1 MNRQDKEVIKA
12 LAAVSV
18 PTVGLIWM
26 FALAYIHIGDNSSEI
41 EDLQAQIHTMSIVNE
56 DRWFEY
62 ERQQATD
69 RIVNKDVEDLER
81 AIRRLERHHHENG
94 GPAHVD

>member
-12 LAAVSV
+12 LAAVAV

-41 EDLQAQIHTMSIVNE
+41 EDLQAHMHTMEIINE

-62 ERQQATD
+62 ERQQTTD
-69 RIVNKDVEDLER
+69 RIVNKDVEELER
-81 AIRRLERHHHENG
+81 AIRWLERHHHENG